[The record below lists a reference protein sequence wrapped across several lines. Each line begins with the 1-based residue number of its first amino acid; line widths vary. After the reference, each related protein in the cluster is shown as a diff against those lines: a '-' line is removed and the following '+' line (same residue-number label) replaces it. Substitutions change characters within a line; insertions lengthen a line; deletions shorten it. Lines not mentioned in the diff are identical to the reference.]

1 MSSLSDNFCN
11 KKWIIPIL
19 TGNQCMHDNVN
30 ACQRNTFVYECVYF
44 IFRTYVTLKE
54 LTEKPQVKTFQL
66 CICEANTN
74 SLGVSYIAFTNN
86 FVKSE
91 QAKEKFSIL

>member
-1 MSSLSDNFCN
+1 MSSLSDNFVIKN
-11 KKWIIPIL
+11 GSYPYLQAI
-19 TGNQCMHDNVN
+19 N
-30 ACQRNTFVYECVYF
+30 ACMTMSMHANVTLSCMNVYIF
-44 IFRTYVTLKE
+44 IFTIYITLKE

-74 SLGVSYIAFTNN
+74 SLGVSYIALTND
-86 FVKSE
+86 FVKTE